1 MKRKQ
6 HLRSHR
12 IQIENLEL
20 GLRLALVIFK
30 LFWALVLVS
39 RL

>member
-1 MKRKQ
+1 MKNNHK
-6 HLRSHR
+6 LFSPR
-12 IQIENLEL
+12 IQVQNLEL

-30 LFWALVLVS
+30 LFWVLVLVS